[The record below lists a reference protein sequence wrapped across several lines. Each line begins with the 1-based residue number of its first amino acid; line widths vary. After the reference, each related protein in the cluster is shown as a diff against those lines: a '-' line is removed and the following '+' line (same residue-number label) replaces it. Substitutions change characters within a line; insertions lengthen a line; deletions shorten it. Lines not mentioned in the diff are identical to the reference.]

1 MDLSTLSQQL
11 NMSVQ
16 ELRNKMR
23 VAGFRVSMKASKV
36 DNSLA
41 KEIITVLSGR
51 VVTQAAAPEKVSKI
65 TVPPLITVK
74 DFSEKLKQPVTAVIK
89 KLIQNGVMATINEE
103 IDAETAGI
111 IASEFGVEVEV
122 KKKESEGTKLA
133 LGYVYDL
140 IAKEDPANLVL
151 RAPIVAVMGHVDH
164 GKTTLLDTIRKTN
177 VVATEAG
184 AITQHIGA
192 YQVEVPPGEKPKS
205 RESEA
210 NRGIPR
216 QARDDFAGRKIT
228 FLDTPGHEAFA
239 AMRARGAN
247 VTDIIVLVVAA
258 DDSVKPQTLEVIN
271 RAKLTKTPMIVAIN
285 KIDKPEANA
294 DRVKS
299 DLSSLGVT
307 IEEWGGTTPAVAVSA
322 KTGLGIDKLLET
334 ILLVAEMEEL
344 KANPAGQTLGTVIE
358 SHLSRGQGAV
368 ATVLVQNGTLKVGDT
383 VIVGTAFGKVRT
395 MEDAL
400 GRKLKEVTPSQ
411 PVLISGI
418 SDVPEVGDI
427 LKVTGSLEE
436 AKSQAITL
444 QKLERV
450 KRLMSR
456 SQIKADPNTRELK
469 LILRADVQGSLGAI
483 TDALGKLGTED
494 VKLNIVD
501 QKVAEITESDIQL
514 AENTQSTIIGFH
526 TRMTPGV
533 AKLAKQKNIT
543 VDIYDIIYELIEDVT
558 QALLVM
564 MPMVVVETILGRAK
578 IKAVFRTEKDL
589 MIVGGEVAEGKI
601 ADKKKFRIYR
611 DKSPIGEGKIDELQ
625 QNKIEVSE
633 VGQGKEF
640 GLKIKV
646 KTPVK
651 AGDVLEIFDESV
663 KKKGT

>member
-23 VAGFRVSMKASKV
+23 VAGFRVSMKARKV

-122 KKKESEGTKLA
+122 QKKESEGTKLA

-640 GLKIKV
+640 GLKVKV

>member
-1 MDLSTLSQQL
+1 
-11 NMSVQ
+11 MSVQ

-23 VAGFRVSMKASKV
+23 VAGFRVSMKARKV

-122 KKKESEGTKLA
+122 QKKESEGTKLA

>member
-16 ELRNKMR
+16 ELRTKMR
-23 VAGFRVSMKASKV
+23 AAGFRISMKARKV
-36 DNSLA
+36 DNSVA
-41 KEIITVLSGR
+41 KEIMTALSGK
-51 VVTQAAAPEKVSKI
+51 TALAAPVDEKISSI
-65 TVPPLITVK
+65 TVPEIITVK
-74 DFSEKLKQPVTAVIK
+74 DFSAKLKQPVTAVIK

-111 IASEFGVEVEV
+111 IAAEFGVEVSV
-122 KKKESEGTKLA
+122 QKEEGETAKIG
-133 LGYVYDL
+133 LGFVYDL
-140 IAKEDPANLVL
+140 IAREDPKTLAS
-151 RAPIVAVMGHVDH
+151 RPPIVAVMGHVDH

-177 VVATEAG
+177 VVGTESG

-192 YQVEVPPGEKPKS
+192 YQVESSGKP
-205 RESEA
+205 
-210 NRGIPR
+210 
-216 QARDDFAGRKIT
+216 IT

-285 KIDKPEANA
+285 KIDKPEANP

-299 DLSSLGVT
+299 DLTSLGVT
-307 IEEWGGTTPAVAVSA
+307 IEEWGGATPAVPVSA
-322 KTGLGIDKLLET
+322 KTGLGLDKLLET
-334 ILLVAEMEEL
+334 ILLVAEVEEL
-344 KANPAGQTLGTVIE
+344 KANPTGQTLGTVIE
-358 SHLSRGQGAV
+358 SHLSRGHGAV
-368 ATVLVQNGTLKVGDT
+368 ATVLVQNGTLQIGDA
-383 VIVGTAFGKVRT
+383 VIVGTAYGKIRT

-400 GRKLKEVTPSQ
+400 GRKMKNVGPSQ

-418 SDVPEVGDI
+418 SEVPEVGDI
-427 LKVTGSLEE
+427 LKVTHTAEE
-436 AKSQAITL
+436 AKAQAINL
-444 QKLERV
+444 QKLERAR
-450 KRLMSR
+450 RLLSR
-456 SQIKADPNTRELK
+456 PQIKADPNTRELK
-469 LILRADVQGSLGAI
+469 LILRADAQGSLGAI
-483 TDALGKLGTED
+483 TDALSKLGTED

-501 QKVAEITESDIQL
+501 QKVAEINESDIAL
-514 AENTQSTIIGFH
+514 AENTRSTIIGFH
-526 TRMTPGV
+526 TRMTPGA

-558 QALLVM
+558 AALLVM
-564 MPMVVVETILGRAK
+564 MPMVVVETILGKAK

-601 ADKKKFRIYR
+601 VDKKKFRVFR
-611 DKSPIGEGKIDELQ
+611 DGLAGQGREKELVGGGKIEELQ

-633 VGQGKEF
+633 VGLGREF
-640 GLKIKV
+640 GLKIKARV
-646 KTPVK
+646 PIK

>member
-23 VAGFRVSMKASKV
+23 VAGFRVSMKARKV

-122 KKKESEGTKLA
+122 QKKESEGTKLA